1 MKRMDMAIRVAVRG
15 ALGLAL
21 WLAGPGAEAW
31 AAAGGPAR
39 GREALL
45 VKFRG
50 SALVEDVQR
59 ASADMGAHRAR
70 AYTLVPGLERWE
82 VGAGQANGVL
92 RQLLARADV
101 EYAEPDFLV
110 QTAAV
115 IPNDPAFVNQWGLFS
130 STDADINGP
139 EAWDVSV
146 GDPAVVVAIIDTGVQ
161 WNHPDL
167 AANIFVNAIELNGSP
182 GIDDDGNGYV
192 DDIHGWDFYAGDSD
206 PMDESGHGTHVAGI
220 VGAAGNNGMGVAGTQ
235 WRARILPLRFIGPN
249 GGYVSDAIEAVEY
262 AVAMGARISN
272 NSWGSSSYS
281 SALESAI
288 SKAGGKGHLFVAAA
302 GNSGLDADKSPF
314 YPACYPLDSIV
325 SVAAV
330 GQTLLRASFSNY
342 GAQSVD
348 LGAPGVSIY
357 STLRGST
364 YGSMSGTSMA
374 SPHVAGVAA
383 LVLATMPD
391 ASVATIRDRLFATV
405 RPLAS
410 LQGVTVT
417 GGMVDAAAAVAGI
430 GGTAPATP
438 GNLAA
443 VTVTSASVSLAWT
456 DNAQNESGFHL
467 ERSGDGAPFST
478 IATLGAN
485 TTGWTDSG
493 VAAGQTYYYR
503 VCAFNSF
510 GESDYS
516 NVATAVTPRTEP
528 VPVAPGAPGNLAA
541 KALAGKKIALTWTLG
556 SGETTHLM
564 LSRATKSDFKQSVLI
579 TLAPATS
586 YTDSGLVAGKVYYY
600 RLQAFNGTSA
610 SPYSNSASA
619 KAIR

>member
-1 MKRMDMAIRVAVRG
+1 
-15 ALGLAL
+15 
-21 WLAGPGAEAW
+21 
-31 AAAGGPAR
+31 
-39 GREALL
+39 
-45 VKFRG
+45 
-50 SALVEDVQR
+50 
-59 ASADMGAHRAR
+59 
-70 AYTLVPGLERWE
+70 
-82 VGAGQANGVL
+82 
-92 RQLLARADV
+92 RADV

-556 SGETTHLM
+556 SGETTHLV

>member
-1 MKRMDMAIRVAVRG
+1 MKFMNRMTIRIFVRG

-21 WLAGPGAEAW
+21 WLSGPGAEAW
-31 AAAGGPAR
+31 AAAGGPSR
-39 GREALL
+39 SREALL

-50 SALVEDVQR
+50 SALAEDVQQ
-59 ASADMGAHRAR
+59 ASADVGAFRAR
-70 AYTLVPGLERWE
+70 AYSLVPGLERWE

-115 IPNDPAFVNQWGLFS
+115 IPNDPGFVNQWGLFS

-139 EAWDVSV
+139 EAWSVSV
-146 GDPAVVVAIIDTGVQ
+146 GDPGVVVAIIDTGVQ

-167 AANIFVNAIELNGSP
+167 AANIFVNAVESNGTA

-206 PMDESGHGTHVAGI
+206 PMDEHGHGTHVAGI
-220 VGAAGNNGMGVAGTQ
+220 VGAVGNNGMGVAGTQ

-281 SALESAI
+281 TALESAI

-302 GNSGLDADKSPF
+302 GNNGQNADTSPF

-357 STLRGST
+357 STVRGST

-383 LVLATMPD
+383 LVLATMPE
-391 ASVATIRDRLFATV
+391 ANVATIRDRLFATV
-405 RPLAS
+405 RPLTS
-410 LQGVTVT
+410 LQGITVT
-417 GGMVDAAAAVAGI
+417 GGMVDAAAAVAGV
-430 GGTAPATP
+430 GGTAPAAP
-438 GNLAA
+438 GNLTI
-443 VTVTSASVSLAWT
+443 VTVTSASVSLDWT
-456 DNAQNESGFHL
+456 DNALNESGFYL
-467 ERSGDGAPFST
+467 ERSGDGISFST

-485 TTGWTDSG
+485 TTKWTDSG

-503 VCAFNSF
+503 ICAFNSF

-516 NVATAVTPRTEP
+516 NVAKAVTPIT
-528 VPVAPGAPGNLAA
+528 APAPSAPINL
-541 KALAGKKIALTWTLG
+541 KATAQAGKKIALTWTLG
-556 SGETTHLM
+556 SGDTTHLV
-564 LSRATKSDFKQSVLI
+564 LSRATKSDFKQAVLI
-579 TLAPATS
+579 TLAPVTS
-586 YTDSGLVAGKVYYY
+586 YTDSGLAAGKVYYY
-600 RLQAFNGTSA
+600 RLQAYNGSSA
-610 SPYSNSASA
+610 SPYSNTASA